1 MKMRKLKMLNVDEDV
16 LKLPKANFSLH
27 EMKLLCKKHGISN
40 SSEYKKRYK
49 EVPGL
54 VAHPE
59 RMFPDEWVTTSV
71 KLVGTCNQAASNR

>member
-49 EVPGL
+49 E
-54 VAHPE
+54 PE
-59 RMFPDEWVTTSV
+59 SV
-71 KLVGTCNQAASNR
+71 RPAPRNASNLLNCMAI